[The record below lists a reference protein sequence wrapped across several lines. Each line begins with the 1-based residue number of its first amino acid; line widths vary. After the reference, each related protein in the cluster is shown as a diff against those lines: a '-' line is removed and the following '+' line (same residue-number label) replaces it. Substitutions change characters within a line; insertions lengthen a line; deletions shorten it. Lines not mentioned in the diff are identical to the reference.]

1 MIDIVKYLNLPSSTS
16 IERKLFKKQFLDN
29 FSLTTNEK
37 KILSECVDSITLNNL
52 LNKDSINI
60 SPFKNE
66 THNYQEIAVISVEI
80 NNQSKAKEI
89 TNIILHI
96 PYPVVLILIYKEQI
110 QINISPKRLNISDV
124 SKLVVEEQYFTKWID
139 FKNLTSID
147 ETFLHSLNIDNHSFR
162 NFLAFYESFIDKLI
176 SYNASIYSG
185 TFSIS
190 KDTKMIL
197 ENIQKTEAQIIDI
210 KNKIKK
216 ETNFNDKVNM
226 NMQLKNLNDKLKI
239 LKEDLK

>member
-60 SPFKNE
+60 LPFTNE

-96 PYPVVLILIYKEQI
+96 PYPVVLILVYKEQI
-110 QINISPKRLNISDV
+110 QINISPKRINITDTA
-124 SKLVVEEQYFTKWID
+124 KLVVEEQYYTKWID

-147 ETFLHSLNIDNHSFR
+147 ETFLHSLNINNHSFR

-185 TFSIS
+185 IFSIS

-216 ETNFNDKVNM
+216 ETNFNEKVNM
-226 NMQLKNLNDKLKI
+226 NMQLKNLNDKLKF

>member
-60 SPFKNE
+60 LPFTNE

-96 PYPVVLILIYKEQI
+96 PYPVVLILVYKEQI
-110 QINISPKRLNISDV
+110 QINISPKRINITDTA
-124 SKLVVEEQYFTKWID
+124 KLVVEEQYYTKWID
-139 FKNLTSID
+139 TNNLTEVSS
-147 ETFLHSLNIDNHSFR
+147 EFLNSLDTLKHPFSNFKDFFISLTQSVISLNTSEISGKFKSNQDSK
-162 NFLAFYESFIDKLI
+162 FILDKI
-176 SYNASIYSG
+176 NKINS
-185 TFSIS
+185 
-190 KDTKMIL
+190 
-197 ENIQKTEAQIIDI
+197 EIQELKAQ
-210 KNKIKK
+210 IKK
-216 ETNFNDKVNM
+216 ETNFNNKVKLNIE
-226 NMQLKNLNDKLKI
+226 LKNKKDNLLDFKEKL
-239 LKEDLK
+239 

>member
-16 IERKLFKKQFLDN
+16 IEQKLFKKQFLDN

-60 SPFKNE
+60 LPFTNE

-96 PYPVVLILIYKEQI
+96 PYPVVLILVYKEQI
-110 QINISPKRLNISDV
+110 QINISPKRINITDTA
-124 SKLVVEEQYFTKWID
+124 KLVVEEQYYTKWID
-139 FKNLTSID
+139 TNNLTEVSS
-147 ETFLHSLNIDNHSFR
+147 EFLNSLDTLKHPFSNFKDFFISLTQSVISF
-162 NFLAFYESFIDKLI
+162 
-176 SYNASIYSG
+176 NASEISG
-185 TFSIS
+185 KFKSNQDS
-190 KDTKMIL
+190 KFIL
-197 ENIQKTEAQIIDI
+197 DKINKINSEIQELKAQ
-210 KNKIKK
+210 IKK
-216 ETNFNDKVNM
+216 ETNFNNKVKLNIE
-226 NMQLKNLNDKLKI
+226 LKNKKDNLLDFKEKL
-239 LKEDLK
+239 

>member
-29 FSLTTNEK
+29 FSLTSNEK

-60 SPFKNE
+60 LPFKNE

-96 PYPVVLILIYKEQI
+96 PYPVVLILVYKEQI
-110 QINISPKRLNISDV
+110 QINISPKRINITDTA
-124 SKLVVEEQYFTKWID
+124 KLVVEEQYYTKWID
-139 FKNLTSID
+139 TNNLTEVSS
-147 ETFLHSLNIDNHSFR
+147 EFLNSLDTLKHPFSNFKDFFISLTQSVISF
-162 NFLAFYESFIDKLI
+162 
-176 SYNASIYSG
+176 NASEISG
-185 TFSIS
+185 KFKSNQDS
-190 KDTKMIL
+190 KFIL
-197 ENIQKTEAQIIDI
+197 DKINKINSEIQELKAQ
-210 KNKIKK
+210 IKK
-216 ETNFNDKVNM
+216 ETNFNNKVKLNIE
-226 NMQLKNLNDKLKI
+226 LKNKKDNLLDFKEKL
-239 LKEDLK
+239 

>member
-1 MIDIVKYLNLPSSTS
+1 MTEFD
-16 IERKLFKKQFLDN
+16 
-29 FSLTTNEK
+29 K
-37 KILSECVDSITLNNL
+37 KI
-52 LNKDSINI
+52 
-60 SPFKNE
+60 
-66 THNYQEIAVISVEI
+66 Q
-80 NNQSKAKEI
+80 KEI
-89 TNIILHI
+89 KNIILHI
-96 PYPVVLILIYKEQI
+96 PYPVVLILVYKEQI
-110 QINISPKRLNISDV
+110 QINISPKRLNVSDV

-147 ETFLHSLNIDNHSFR
+147 ETFLHSLNINNHSFR

-216 ETNFNDKVNM
+216 ETNFNDKLNM
-226 NMQLKNLNDKLKI
+226 NMQLKILNDKLKN

>member
-60 SPFKNE
+60 LPFTNE

-96 PYPVVLILIYKEQI
+96 PYPVVLILVYKEQI
-110 QINISPKRLNISDV
+110 QINISPKRINITDTA
-124 SKLVVEEQYFTKWID
+124 KLVVEEQYYTKWID
-139 FKNLTSID
+139 TNNLTEVSS
-147 ETFLHSLNIDNHSFR
+147 EFLNSLDTLKHPFSNFKDFFISLTQSVISLNTSEISGKFKLNQDSK
-162 NFLAFYESFIDKLI
+162 FILDKI
-176 SYNASIYSG
+176 NKIN
-185 TFSIS
+185 
-190 KDTKMIL
+190 L
-197 ENIQKTEAQIIDI
+197 EIQELKAQ
-210 KNKIKK
+210 IKK
-216 ETNFNDKVNM
+216 ETNFNNKVKLNIE
-226 NMQLKNLNDKLKI
+226 LKNKKDNLLDFKEKL
-239 LKEDLK
+239 

>member
-60 SPFKNE
+60 LPFTNE

-96 PYPVVLILIYKEQI
+96 PYPVVLILVYKEQI
-110 QINISPKRLNISDV
+110 QINISPKRINITDTA
-124 SKLVVEEQYFTKWID
+124 KLVVEEQYYTKWID
-139 FKNLTSID
+139 TNNLTEVSS
-147 ETFLHSLNIDNHSFR
+147 EFLNSLDTLKHPFSNFKDFFISLTQSVISLNTSEISGKFKSNQDSK
-162 NFLAFYESFIDKLI
+162 FILDKI
-176 SYNASIYSG
+176 NKINS
-185 TFSIS
+185 
-190 KDTKMIL
+190 
-197 ENIQKTEAQIIDI
+197 EIQELKT
-210 KNKIKK
+210 KIKK
-216 ETNFNDKVNM
+216 ETNFNNKVKLNIE
-226 NMQLKNLNDKLKI
+226 LKNKKDNLLDFKEKL
-239 LKEDLK
+239 

>member
-60 SPFKNE
+60 LPFTNE

-110 QINISPKRLNISDV
+110 QINISPKRINITDTA
-124 SKLVVEEQYFTKWID
+124 KLVVEEQYYTKWID
-139 FKNLTSID
+139 TNNLTEVSS
-147 ETFLHSLNIDNHSFR
+147 EFLNSLDTLKHPFSNFKDFFISLTQSVISF
-162 NFLAFYESFIDKLI
+162 
-176 SYNASIYSG
+176 NASEISG
-185 TFSIS
+185 KFKSNQDS
-190 KDTKMIL
+190 KFIL
-197 ENIQKTEAQIIDI
+197 DKINKINSEIQELKAQ
-210 KNKIKK
+210 IKK
-216 ETNFNDKVNM
+216 ETNFNNKVKLNIE
-226 NMQLKNLNDKLKI
+226 LKNKKDNLLDFKEKL
-239 LKEDLK
+239 

>member
-60 SPFKNE
+60 LPFTNE

-147 ETFLHSLNIDNHSFR
+147 ETFLHSLNINNHSFR

>member
-37 KILSECVDSITLNNL
+37 RILSDNVDSITLNNL

-60 SPFKNE
+60 LPFTNE

-96 PYPVVLILIYKEQI
+96 PYPVVLILVYKEQI
-110 QINISPKRLNISDV
+110 QINISPKRINITDTA
-124 SKLVVEEQYFTKWID
+124 KLVVEEQYYTKWID
-139 FKNLTSID
+139 TNNLTEVSS
-147 ETFLHSLNIDNHSFR
+147 EFLNSLDTLKHPFSNFKDFFISLTQSVISF
-162 NFLAFYESFIDKLI
+162 
-176 SYNASIYSG
+176 NASEISG
-185 TFSIS
+185 KFKSNQDS
-190 KDTKMIL
+190 KFIL
-197 ENIQKTEAQIIDI
+197 DKINKINSEIQELKAQ
-210 KNKIKK
+210 IKK
-216 ETNFNDKVNM
+216 ETNFNNKVKLNIE
-226 NMQLKNLNDKLKI
+226 LKNKKDNLLDFKEKL
-239 LKEDLK
+239 

>member
-1 MIDIVKYLNLPSSTS
+1 MIDIVKCLNLPNSTS

-29 FSLTTNEK
+29 FSLTSNEK
-37 KILSECVDSITLNNL
+37 KILSDNVDSITLNNL

-60 SPFKNE
+60 SPFTNE

-147 ETFLHSLNIDNHSFR
+147 ETFLHSLNINNHSFR

>member
-60 SPFKNE
+60 LPFKNE

-96 PYPVVLILIYKEQI
+96 PYPVVLILVYKEQI
-110 QINISPKRLNISDV
+110 QINISPKRINITDTA
-124 SKLVVEEQYFTKWID
+124 KLVVEEQYYTKWID
-139 FKNLTSID
+139 TNNLTEVSS
-147 ETFLHSLNIDNHSFR
+147 EFLNSLDTLKHPFSNFKDFFISLTQSVISF
-162 NFLAFYESFIDKLI
+162 
-176 SYNASIYSG
+176 NASEISG
-185 TFSIS
+185 KFKSNQDS
-190 KDTKMIL
+190 KFIL
-197 ENIQKTEAQIIDI
+197 DKINKINSEIQELKAQ
-210 KNKIKK
+210 IKK
-216 ETNFNDKVNM
+216 ETNFNNKVKLNIE
-226 NMQLKNLNDKLKI
+226 LKNKKDNLLDFKEKL
-239 LKEDLK
+239 

>member
-60 SPFKNE
+60 LPFTNE

-147 ETFLHSLNIDNHSFR
+147 ETFLHSLNINNHSFR

-176 SYNASIYSG
+176 SHNASIYSG

>member
-60 SPFKNE
+60 LPFTNE

-80 NNQSKAKEI
+80 NNQNKSKEI

-96 PYPVVLILIYKEQI
+96 PYPVVLILVYKEQI
-110 QINISPKRLNISDV
+110 QINISPKRINITDTA
-124 SKLVVEEQYFTKWID
+124 KLVVEEQYYTKWID
-139 FKNLTSID
+139 TNNLTEVSS
-147 ETFLHSLNIDNHSFR
+147 EFLNSLDTLKHPFSNFKDFFISLTQSVISF
-162 NFLAFYESFIDKLI
+162 
-176 SYNASIYSG
+176 NASEISG
-185 TFSIS
+185 KFKSNQDS
-190 KDTKMIL
+190 KFIL
-197 ENIQKTEAQIIDI
+197 DKINKINSEIQELKAQ
-210 KNKIKK
+210 IKK
-216 ETNFNDKVNM
+216 ETNFNNKVKLNIE
-226 NMQLKNLNDKLKI
+226 LKNKKDNLLDFKEKL
-239 LKEDLK
+239 

>member
-60 SPFKNE
+60 LPFTNE

-96 PYPVVLILIYKEQI
+96 PYPVVLILVYKEQI
-110 QINISPKRLNISDV
+110 QINISPKRINITDTA
-124 SKLVVEEQYFTKWID
+124 KLVVEEQYYTKWID
-139 FKNLTSID
+139 TNNLTEVSS
-147 ETFLHSLNIDNHSFR
+147 EFLNSLDTLKHPFSNFKDFFISLTQSVISLNTSEISGKFKSNQDSK
-162 NFLAFYESFIDKLI
+162 FILDKI
-176 SYNASIYSG
+176 NKIN
-185 TFSIS
+185 
-190 KDTKMIL
+190 L
-197 ENIQKTEAQIIDI
+197 EIQELKAQ
-210 KNKIKK
+210 IKK
-216 ETNFNDKVNM
+216 ETNFNNKVKLNIE
-226 NMQLKNLNDKLKI
+226 LKNKKDNLLDFKEKL
-239 LKEDLK
+239 

>member
-60 SPFKNE
+60 LPFTNE

-96 PYPVVLILIYKEQI
+96 PYPVVLILVYKEQI
-110 QINISPKRLNISDV
+110 QINISPKLINITDTA
-124 SKLVVEEQYFTKWID
+124 KLVVEEQYYTKWID
-139 FKNLTSID
+139 TNNLTEVSS
-147 ETFLHSLNIDNHSFR
+147 EFLNSLDTLKHPFSNFKDFFISLTQSVISLNTSEISGKFKSNQDSK
-162 NFLAFYESFIDKLI
+162 FILDKI
-176 SYNASIYSG
+176 NKIN
-185 TFSIS
+185 
-190 KDTKMIL
+190 L
-197 ENIQKTEAQIIDI
+197 EIQELKAQ
-210 KNKIKK
+210 IKK
-216 ETNFNDKVNM
+216 ETNFNNKVKLNIE
-226 NMQLKNLNDKLKI
+226 LKNKKDNLLDFKEKL
-239 LKEDLK
+239 

>member
-60 SPFKNE
+60 LPFTNE

-96 PYPVVLILIYKEQI
+96 PYPVVLILVYKKQI
-110 QINISPKRLNISDV
+110 QINISPKRINITDTA
-124 SKLVVEEQYFTKWID
+124 KLVVEEQYYTKWID
-139 FKNLTSID
+139 TNNLTEVSS
-147 ETFLHSLNIDNHSFR
+147 EFLNSLDTLKHPFSNFKDFFISLTQSVISLNTSEISGKFKSNQDSK
-162 NFLAFYESFIDKLI
+162 FILDKI
-176 SYNASIYSG
+176 NKIN
-185 TFSIS
+185 
-190 KDTKMIL
+190 L
-197 ENIQKTEAQIIDI
+197 EIQELKAQ
-210 KNKIKK
+210 IKK
-216 ETNFNDKVNM
+216 ETNFNNKVKLNIE
-226 NMQLKNLNDKLKI
+226 LKNKKDNLLDFKEKL
-239 LKEDLK
+239 

>member
-60 SPFKNE
+60 LPFTNE

-96 PYPVVLILIYKEQI
+96 PYPVVLILVYKEQI
-110 QINISPKRLNISDV
+110 QINISPKRINITDTA
-124 SKLVVEEQYFTKWID
+124 KLVVEEQYYTKWID
-139 FKNLTSID
+139 TNNLTEVSS
-147 ETFLHSLNIDNHSFR
+147 EFLNSLDTLKHPFSNFKDFFISLTQSVISF
-162 NFLAFYESFIDKLI
+162 
-176 SYNASIYSG
+176 NASEISG
-185 TFSIS
+185 KFKSNQDS
-190 KDTKMIL
+190 KFIL
-197 ENIQKTEAQIIDI
+197 DKINKINSEIQELKAQ
-210 KNKIKK
+210 IKK
-216 ETNFNDKVNM
+216 ETNFNNKVKLNIE
-226 NMQLKNLNDKLKI
+226 LKNKKDNLLDFKEKL
-239 LKEDLK
+239 

>member
-60 SPFKNE
+60 LPFTNE

-96 PYPVVLILIYKEQI
+96 PYPVVLILVYKEQI
-110 QINISPKRLNISDV
+110 QINISPKLINITDTA
-124 SKLVVEEQYFTKWID
+124 KLVVEEQYYTKWID
-139 FKNLTSID
+139 TNNLTEVSS
-147 ETFLHSLNIDNHSFR
+147 EFLNSLDTLKHPFSNFKDFFISLTQSVISLNTSEISGKFKSNQDSK
-162 NFLAFYESFIDKLI
+162 FILDKI
-176 SYNASIYSG
+176 NRINS
-185 TFSIS
+185 
-190 KDTKMIL
+190 
-197 ENIQKTEAQIIDI
+197 EIQELKAQ
-210 KNKIKK
+210 IKK
-216 ETNFNDKVNM
+216 ETNFNNKVKLNIE
-226 NMQLKNLNDKLKI
+226 LKNKKDNLLDFKEKL
-239 LKEDLK
+239 

>member
-60 SPFKNE
+60 LPFTNE

-96 PYPVVLILIYKEQI
+96 PYLVVLILVYKEQI
-110 QINISPKRLNISDV
+110 QINISPKRINITDTA
-124 SKLVVEEQYFTKWID
+124 KLVVEEQYYTKWID
-139 FKNLTSID
+139 TNNLTEVSS
-147 ETFLHSLNIDNHSFR
+147 EFLNSLDTLKHPFSNFKDFFISLTQSVISF
-162 NFLAFYESFIDKLI
+162 
-176 SYNASIYSG
+176 NASEISG
-185 TFSIS
+185 KFKSNQDS
-190 KDTKMIL
+190 KFIL
-197 ENIQKTEAQIIDI
+197 DKINKINSEIQELKAQ
-210 KNKIKK
+210 IKK
-216 ETNFNDKVNM
+216 ETNFNNKVKLNIE
-226 NMQLKNLNDKLKI
+226 LKNKKDNLLDFKEKL
-239 LKEDLK
+239 

>member
-1 MIDIVKYLNLPSSTS
+1 MIDIVQYLNLPSSTS

-60 SPFKNE
+60 LPFTNE

-96 PYPVVLILIYKEQI
+96 PYPVVLILVYKEQI
-110 QINISPKRLNISDV
+110 QINISPKRINITDTA
-124 SKLVVEEQYFTKWID
+124 KLVVEEQYYTKWID
-139 FKNLTSID
+139 TNNLTEVSS
-147 ETFLHSLNIDNHSFR
+147 EFLNSLDTLKHPFSNFKDFFISLTQSVISLNTSEISGKFKSNQDSK
-162 NFLAFYESFIDKLI
+162 FILDKI
-176 SYNASIYSG
+176 NKIN
-185 TFSIS
+185 
-190 KDTKMIL
+190 L
-197 ENIQKTEAQIIDI
+197 EIQELKAQ
-210 KNKIKK
+210 IKK
-216 ETNFNDKVNM
+216 ETNFNNKVKLNIE
-226 NMQLKNLNDKLKI
+226 LKNKKDNLLDFKEKL
-239 LKEDLK
+239 